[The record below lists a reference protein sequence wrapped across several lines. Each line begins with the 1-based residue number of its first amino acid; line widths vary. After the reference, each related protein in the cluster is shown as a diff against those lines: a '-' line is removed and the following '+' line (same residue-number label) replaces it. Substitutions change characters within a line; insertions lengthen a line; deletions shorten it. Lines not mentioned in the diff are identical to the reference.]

1 MNRQGDYVHFCSAE
15 TDSAY
20 AVGLLR
26 RQKEKGALTR
36 QEERM
41 LIFMERRMSESTI
54 YLAPAVIYAAA
65 NQKNSCSWLERQ
77 DREQK
82 SKWYQKGVQWM
93 RAYPAFLERFG
104 WKERYFALL
113 AAGIIAGLEEGRT
126 QGDKETACH
135 FLQGS
140 WGLLW
145 KRMRRCARLTVREW
159 DGMKEPWRDS
169 KRMDSG
175 MSGVLLFTAGLQK
188 KEFEEL
194 DRIWDSIL
202 KLREFVGECLQE
214 SPALPE
220 CIREPF
226 YPDDEKLSWLLGR
239 FRNPQ
244 RPAYIHEK
252 KRFSSEWLESL
263 YEVMELAGLPAGAC
277 ETACLSCQEISRLV
291 DMMGE
296 KRTERQY
303 MTFLMLYCVSRELA
317 QAGRI
322 AAAAVTQDRQT

>member
-1 MNRQGDYVHFCSAE
+1 MYFCSAE
-15 TDSAY
+15 TDSIY
-20 AVGLLR
+20 AVGMMR
-26 RQKEKGALTR
+26 RQQERGALTQ
-36 QEERM
+36 QEERI
-41 LIFMERRMSESTI
+41 LLFMERRMSESTV

-65 NQKNSCSWLERQ
+65 NQKNSCSWLDRQSSERK
-77 DREQK
+77 RE
-82 SKWYQKGVQWM
+82 WYQRGVEWM
-93 RAYPAFLERFG
+93 RSHPVFLERFG

-113 AAGIIAGLEEGRT
+113 TAGILAGLENGGT
-126 QGDKETACH
+126 QEDKEAACH

-159 DGMKEPWRDS
+159 DGMKEPWKDS
-169 KRMDSG
+169 RRMDSS
-175 MSGVLLFTAGLQK
+175 MSGVLLFMAGLQG

-202 KLREFVGECLQE
+202 KLREFCGECLQGNTALQERVRE
-214 SPALPE
+214 S
-220 CIREPF
+220 F
-226 YPDDEKLSWLLGR
+226 SPDDEKMSWLLKR

-263 YEVMELAGLPAGAC
+263 YQVMELAGLPAGAC
-277 ETACLSCQEISRLV
+277 ETTSLSCQEISRLV

-303 MTFLMLYCVSRELA
+303 MTFLMLYCVSRDLA

-322 AAAAVTQDRQT
+322 AAAAVTQDRQLSILQ

>member
-1 MNRQGDYVHFCSAE
+1 MNRKRDFIHFCSAE
-15 TDSAY
+15 ADSAY

-26 RQKEKGALTR
+26 RQKEVGTLTH

-77 DREQK
+77 DEERKKE
-82 SKWYQKGVQWM
+82 WYQKGVQWM
-93 RAYPAFLERFG
+93 RRYPAFLERFG
-104 WKERYFALL
+104 WKERYFAII
-113 AAGIIAGLEEGRT
+113 AAGIIAGLESDGGQE
-126 QGDKETACH
+126 DKESVCH
-135 FLQGS
+135 FVQGS

-145 KRMRRCARLTVREW
+145 KRMRRCARLTVCEW
-159 DGMKEPWRDS
+159 EEMKEPWKDS
-169 KRMDSG
+169 RRMDSG
-175 MSGVLLFTAGLQK
+175 MSGVLLFMAGLQD

-194 DRIWDSIL
+194 DRMWDSIL
-202 KLREFVGECLQE
+202 GLREFCGECLRE
-214 SPALPE
+214 KPSLPANGKE
-220 CIREPF
+220 TF
-226 YPDDEKLSWLLGR
+226 YPDDEKLSWLLCR

-252 KRFSSEWLESL
+252 RRFSSEWLDSL

-277 ETACLSCQEISRLV
+277 ETASLSCQEISRLV

-303 MTFLMLYCVSRELA
+303 MTFLILYCVSRELA
-317 QAGRI
+317 QAGRV
-322 AAAAVTQDRQT
+322 AAAVMQDRRT

>member
-1 MNRQGDYVHFCSAE
+1 MYFCSAE
-15 TDSAY
+15 TDSVY
-20 AVGLLR
+20 AVGMLR
-26 RQKEKGALTR
+26 RQKERGALTR
-36 QEERM
+36 QEERL

-54 YLAPAVIYAAA
+54 YLAPAVIWAAA
-65 NQKNSCSWLERQ
+65 NQKNGCSWLDRQSRERK
-77 DREQK
+77 E
-82 SKWYQKGVQWM
+82 KWYQKGVLWM
-93 RAYPAFLERFG
+93 RRYPAFLERFG

-113 AAGIIAGLEEGRT
+113 AAGILAGFEDGQTPEE
-126 QGDKETACH
+126 KEEVCH
-135 FLQGS
+135 FVQGS

-159 DGMKEPWRDS
+159 EEMKAPWKDS
-169 KRMDSG
+169 RRMDSG
-175 MSGVLLFTAGLQK
+175 MSGVLLFMAGLQE

-194 DRIWDSIL
+194 ERMWDSIVR
-202 KLREFVGECLQE
+202 LREFSRECLRE
-214 SPALPE
+214 RELCLE
-220 CIREPF
+220 GRKEPF
-226 YPDDEKLSWLLGR
+226 DPDDEKLSWLLGR

-277 ETACLSCQEISRLV
+277 ETTSLSCQEISRLV

>member
-1 MNRQGDYVHFCSAE
+1 
-15 TDSAY
+15 
-20 AVGLLR
+20 
-26 RQKEKGALTR
+26 
-36 QEERM
+36 
-41 LIFMERRMSESTI
+41 
-54 YLAPAVIYAAA
+54 
-65 NQKNSCSWLERQ
+65 
-77 DREQK
+77 
-82 SKWYQKGVQWM
+82 
-93 RAYPAFLERFG
+93 
-104 WKERYFALL
+104 
-113 AAGIIAGLEEGRT
+113 
-126 QGDKETACH
+126 
-135 FLQGS
+135 
-140 WGLLW
+140 
-145 KRMRRCARLTVREW
+145 
-159 DGMKEPWRDS
+159 
-169 KRMDSG
+169 MDSG
-175 MSGVLLFTAGLQK
+175 MSGVLLFMAGLQK